1 MVQLTLPKNS
11 KVNGKGRTHKAKA
24 PANGHAPQYR
34 NFKVYR
40 YDPDTGDNP
49 RVDTYE
55 VDVSGVSMVLDAL
68 IKIKNETDAGLAF
81 RRSCREGV
89 CGSCAMNI
97 NGANTLAC
105 TKGMDECGSGDISVY
120 PLPHQ
125 PVVKDLVTDLTK
137 FYEQHAYIQPYLQAK
152 DPEPKKEW
160 LQSEEDRAK
169 LDGLYEC
176 ILCACCSTSCPSYW
190 WNGDKNDPST
200 EYLGPAALLQ
210 AYRWVAD
217 SRDQMT
223 NERLDKL
230 EDDFKL
236 YRCHTI
242 MNCAQVCPKHL
253 NPAKAIAEIKKLMV
267 NRPEDRGSN
276 AAERQAPK
284 QTDSQ
289 PESAVSK

>member
-1 MVQLTLPKNS
+1 MVELTLPKNS
-11 KVNGKGRTHKAKA
+11 KVNKNGKTYRAKESGGQTRT
-24 PANGHAPQYR
+24 
-34 NFKVYR
+34 FKVYR
-40 YDPDTGDNP
+40 YDPDTPDNP
-49 RVDTYE
+49 RVDSYD
-55 VDVSGVSMVLDAL
+55 VDVSDVSMVLDAL
-68 IKIKNETDAGLAF
+68 IKIKTDSDATLAF

-105 TKGMDECGSGDISVY
+105 TKGMDELGDGDIHVY

-125 PVVKDLVTDLTK
+125 PVVKDLVTDLTN
-137 FYEQHAYIQPYLQAK
+137 FYKQHAYIEPFLQAK
-152 DPEPKKEW
+152 DKEPDDEW
-160 LQSEEDRAK
+160 RQSQEDRAK

-190 WNGDKNDPST
+190 WNGDKDGKE

-210 AYRWVAD
+210 AHRWLSD
-217 SRDQMT
+217 SRDQHT

-253 NPAKAIAEIKKLMV
+253 NPAEAIVEIKKMMV
-267 NRPEDRGSN
+267 SRPKEKS
-276 AAERQAPK
+276 AAK
-284 QTDSQ
+284 
-289 PESAVSK
+289 

>member
-11 KVNGKGRTHKAKA
+11 KIDKNGKHFAAPSGAKKTRT
-24 PANGHAPQYR
+24 
-34 NFKVYR
+34 FKVYR
-40 YDPDTGDNP
+40 YDPATGENP

-55 VDVSGVSMVLDAL
+55 VDVTGVSMVLDGL
-68 IKIKNETDAGLAF
+68 IKIKNEMDPSLAF

-89 CGSCAMNI
+89 CGSCAFNI

-105 TKGMDECGSGDISVY
+105 TKSMSDLGEGDISVY

-125 PVVKDLVTDLTK
+125 PVVRDLVTDLSN
-137 FYEQHAYIQPYLQAK
+137 FYKQHAYIEPFLQAK
-152 DPEPKKEW
+152 DNEPEAEW
-160 LQSEEDRAK
+160 RQSQADRDK

-190 WNGDKNDPST
+190 WNGDKDDGE

-210 AYRWVAD
+210 AYRWLAD
-217 SRDQMT
+217 SRDQHT
-223 NERLDKL
+223 NERLNKL
-230 EDDFKL
+230 EDEFKL

-253 NPAKAIAEIKKLMV
+253 NPAKAIAEIKKMMV
-267 NRPEDRGSN
+267 TRPAQASQAN
-276 AAERQAPK
+276 AKKTPQKPPAE
-284 QTDSQ
+284 
-289 PESAVSK
+289 

>member
-1 MVQLTLPKNS
+1 MVELTLPRNS
-11 KVNGKGRTHKAKA
+11 KVSDKGKTFKADRNGASSDAKYQTF
-24 PANGHAPQYR
+24 NI
-34 NFKVYR
+34 YR
-40 YDPDTGDNP
+40 YDPEDGENP
-49 RVDTYE
+49 RVDSFE
-55 VDVSGVSMVLDAL
+55 IDVSDVSMALDGL
-68 IKIKNETDAGLAF
+68 LKIKNEFDASLAL

-105 TKGMDECGSGDISVY
+105 TKGMDELGDGDITIY

-137 FYEQHAYIQPYLQAK
+137 FYEQHAYVQPFLQAK
-152 DPEPKKEW
+152 ESEPEGEWRQSPDERKE
-160 LQSEEDRAK
+160 

-176 ILCACCSTSCPSYW
+176 VMCACCSTSCPSYW
-190 WNGDKNDPST
+190 WNGNKGGKE

-210 AYRWVAD
+210 ANRWLKD

-223 NERLDKL
+223 NERLDAL

-242 MNCAQVCPKHL
+242 MNCTQVCPKDL
-253 NPAKAIAEIKKLMV
+253 NPAEAIAEIKAMMV
-267 NRPEDRGSN
+267 NRPE
-276 AAERQAPK
+276 K
-284 QTDSQ
+284 
-289 PESAVSK
+289 